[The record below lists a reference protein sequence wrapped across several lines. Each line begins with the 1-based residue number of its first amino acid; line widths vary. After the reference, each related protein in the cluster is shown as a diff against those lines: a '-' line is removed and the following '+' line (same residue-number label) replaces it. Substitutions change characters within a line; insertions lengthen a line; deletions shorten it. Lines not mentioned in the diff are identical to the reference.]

1 MKKITLAL
9 GAVLIATASYGQTT
23 VVDATNGDFD
33 TIITGNARVSTAP
46 CAFSEDSNGFEN
58 GLGNT
63 NAAFEIGDEF
73 IVADGENFTL
83 EGLTI
88 NMITAGTFSDVTVRV
103 YEHDGGILPSVILL
117 DEVIIPLSITDIGD
131 AFGRDV
137 LEVVL
142 ELPAP
147 LLLPGEIGAETT
159 YWIGIW
165 TPNGDGADAFW
176 ETSSASG
183 SALNVVAKPGADPD
197 GWVEGTGP
205 VAACVFVA
213 EGQCDPILSVGDNL
227 ADLVNIYPNPATTI
241 VNIDAPSSVEI
252 LSVSLFDVLGKDTGV
267 SLNNGTID
275 VSHLSRGVYI
285 LKVQSAKG
293 TLTQKLIKR

>member
-9 GAVLIATASYGQTT
+9 GAVLIATASFGQTT

-33 TIITGNARVSTAP
+33 TIITGNTRVSTAP

-63 NAAFEIGDEF
+63 NLTIEVGDDF
-73 IVADGENFTL
+73 TVPDGENFTL
-83 EGLTI
+83 EAITF
-88 NMITAGTFSDVTVRV
+88 NMITAGTFTDVTVRV
-103 YEHDGGILPSVILL
+103 YEHDGATFPDVQLL

-137 LEVVL
+137 LEVVV
-142 ELPAP
+142 ELPVP
-147 LLLPGEIGAETT
+147 LLLPGEVGADTT
-159 YWIGIW
+159 YWISIW

-176 ETSSASG
+176 ETSTVSPSP
-183 SALNVVAKPGADPD
+183 LNVVFKLGADPD
-197 GWVEGTGP
+197 GWADGGGP
-205 VAACVFVA
+205 TACVFVA
-213 EGQCDPILSVGDNL
+213 EGDCELILSVGDNL

-241 VNIDAPSSVEI
+241 VNIDAPASVEI
-252 LSVSLFDVLGKDTGV
+252 LGATLFDVLGKNTGV

-275 VSHLSRGVYI
+275 VSNLSRGVYI